1 MRAHTLQ
8 HVPFEGLGTIEAWLL
23 GSGYGITTTKFF
35 ESAVLPEVE
44 TIDFLVVMG
53 GPMGVL
59 DEPKHPWLADEKVFI
74 RTVIEAGKPVLGV
87 CLGAQLIA
95 VCMGGEVMA
104 NPVKEIGWFP
114 VEAVPHGQGNVFR
127 FPARFEALHWH
138 GDTFTLPK
146 GAIQLA
152 RSEGCANQAFQI
164 GRHVIALQFHLEAT
178 PRTVQDLVSNCRD
191 ELVEGEFIA
200 TEAEILSATQRNR
213 SAGSHLMA
221 RILDHLIPGAGA
233 LPES

>member
-8 HVPFEGLGTIEAWLL
+8 HVPFEGLGTIEAWLQQA
-23 GSGYGITTTKFF
+23 GYRITATRFYD
-35 ESAVLPEVE
+35 SADLPEIE
-44 TIDFLVVMG
+44 AIDCLVVMG
-53 GPMGVL
+53 GPMGVH
-59 DEPKHPWLADEKVFI
+59 DEKIHPWLAEEKTFI
-74 RTVIEAGKPVLGV
+74 RSVIEAGKPVLGV

-95 VCMGGEVMA
+95 LCMGGEVMA

-152 RSEGCANQAFQI
+152 RSQGCTNQAFQL
-164 GRHVIALQFHLEAT
+164 GNHVIALQFHLEAT
-178 PRTVQDLVSNCRD
+178 LRSVRDLVSNCRD

-233 LPES
+233 HPEA